1 MITVAMTMT
10 MITTTTR
17 TRTTKKTA
25 ATAKTTTTI
34 TITISITTE
43 MSEFKFTVES
53 SHNNSHQAPDIVYRS
68 SKVSETSF
76 LELLCC
82 RS

>member
-1 MITVAMTMT
+1 MTMT

>member
-1 MITVAMTMT
+1 MTMT

-68 SKVSETSF
+68 SKVSEAFF

>member
-1 MITVAMTMT
+1 MTMT

-25 ATAKTTTTI
+25 ATATAKTTTTI

-68 SKVSETSF
+68 SKVSEASF

>member
-1 MITVAMTMT
+1 MTMT

-82 RS
+82 HS